1 MKGKTGAGSHFV
13 LNTGAKIPAIGLGT
27 WQSGGDLCVEAV
39 KTALSAGYRHIDCAH
54 LYGNE
59 IEVGEALSEAFNA
72 SLKREDVFL
81 TSKLY
86 CTMNSLNRI
95 ENYVRVSLKNLGVSY
110 LDLYLMHW
118 PDSSAFGDATDPPS
132 KSGSEYRQ
140 FLNRLK
146 QAWKAMEGLVD
157 LGLVR
162 AIGVSNFSVQ
172 QIKELL
178 KFAKVVPAVNQ
189 VELHP
194 FWRQEELVKFC
205 KSKGI
210 HVSAHTPLGVPTGSP
225 GSSDSGSGEDEPGTP
240 RISFRRSRSV
250 HGPMLKLCV
259 VSEIAE
265 CHKKTPEQ
273 LTMVLAFIFCIM
285 SSRHVACPVPLP
297 VTKASSVDPQY
308 IDKLHMVLFCVGVWT
323 YPHPPVYEPKFS
335 NVIVVILRWGMQR
348 GTSVLPC
355 SLKPDRIM
363 KNMDIFSWSLSDDE
377 WNRLNKIEQQ
387 VCLFGNGP
395 LNNLSDT
402 GYMFGSGPLQAVREI
417 EDDMET
423 NA

>member
-1 MKGKTGAGSHFV
+1 MKEKGGALGNYFV

-27 WQSGGDLCVEAV
+27 WQNGGDLCVEAI
-39 KTALSAGYRHIDCAH
+39 KTALSVGYRHIDCAH

-59 IEVGEALSEAFNA
+59 IEVGEALSQAFTD
-72 SLKREDVFL
+72 SLLKREDVFL

-86 CTMNSLNRI
+86 CTMNSLNKI

-146 QAWKAMEGLVD
+146 QAWKAMEGLVEF
-157 LGLVR
+157 GLVK
-162 AIGVSNFSVQ
+162 AIGVSNFNVH

-178 KFAKVVPAVNQ
+178 KFAKIVPAVNQ

-205 KSKGI
+205 QLKGI
-210 HVSAHTPLGVPTGSP
+210 HVSAHTPLGVPASSP
-225 GSSDSGSGEDEPGTP
+225 GTSDSGSGEDEPGTP
-240 RISFRRSRSV
+240 RISFKRSRSV
-250 HGPMLKLCV
+250 HGPMLKLSV
-259 VSEIAE
+259 VSKIADK
-265 CHKKTPEQ
+265 HKKTPEQ
-273 LTMVLAFIFCIM
+273 
-285 SSRHVACPVPLP
+285 
-297 VTKASSVDPQY
+297 
-308 IDKLHMVLFCVGVWT
+308 
-323 YPHPPVYEPKFS
+323 
-335 NVIVVILRWGMQR
+335 VILRWGLQR

-355 SLKPDRIM
+355 SLKPDRIR
-363 KNMDIFSWSLSDDE
+363 KNIDIFNWSLSDEE
-377 WNRLNKIEQQ
+377 WNRLNLIEPQ
-387 VCLFGNGP
+387 VCLFGNG
-395 LNNLSDT
+395 LNNLSDS
-402 GYMFGSGPLQAVREI
+402 GSIFGSCPLQVVREI
-417 EDDMET
+417 EDDVEC

>member
-1 MKGKTGAGSHFV
+1 MKGKTGVVGSHFV

-39 KTALSAGYRHIDCAH
+39 KTALSVGYRHIDCAH

-59 IEVGEALSEAFNA
+59 TEVGEALGEAFNA
-72 SLKREDVFL
+72 SQKREDVFL

-86 CTMNSLNRI
+86 CTMNSLNKI

-146 QAWKAMEGLVD
+146 HAWKAMEALVD
-157 LGLVR
+157 SGLVR

-172 QIKELL
+172 QIKVLL
-178 KFAKVVPAVNQ
+178 KFAKVVPAVNQDVIGRSQ

-205 KSKGI
+205 QLKGI
-210 HVSAHTPLGVPTGSP
+210 HVSAHTPLGVPTWSP
-225 GSSDSGSGEDEPGTP
+225 GPSDSGSGEDEPGTP

-250 HGPMLKLCV
+250 HGPMLKLGA

-265 CHKKTPEQ
+265 RHKKTPEQ
-273 LTMVLAFIFCIM
+273 HTRVLSM
-285 SSRHVACPVPLP
+285 L
-297 VTKASSVDPQY
+297 QY
-308 IDKLHMVLFCVGVWT
+308 
-323 YPHPPVYEPKFS
+323 
-335 NVIVVILRWGMQR
+335 Q
-348 GTSVLPC
+348 
-355 SLKPDRIM
+355 
-363 KNMDIFSWSLSDDE
+363 
-377 WNRLNKIEQQ
+377 LNKFRALAGI
-387 VCLFGNGP
+387 VLVHAIAF
-395 LNNLSDT
+395 
-402 GYMFGSGPLQAVREI
+402 YAI
-417 EDDMET
+417 
-423 NA
+423 

>member
-1 MKGKTGAGSHFV
+1 MKGKTGAPGSHFV

-39 KTALSAGYRHIDCAH
+39 KTALSVGYRHIDCAH

-86 CTMNSLNRI
+86 CTMNSLNKI

-205 KSKGI
+205 QSKGI
-210 HVSAHTPLGVPTGSP
+210 HVSAHTPLGVPTWSP
-225 GSSDSGSGEDEPGTP
+225 GPSDSGSGEDEPGTP

-265 CHKKTPEQ
+265 SHKKTPEQ
-273 LTMVLAFIFCIM
+273 TCGL
-285 SSRHVACPVPLP
+285 SSTFTSHKSFKR
-297 VTKASSVDPQY
+297 Q
-308 IDKLHMVLFCVGVWT
+308 W
-323 YPHPPVYEPKFS
+323 
-335 NVIVVILRWGMQR
+335 VILRWGMQR

-363 KNMDIFSWSLSDDE
+363 KNVDIFSWSLSDDE
-377 WNRLNKIEQQ
+377 WNRLNKIEPQ

-417 EDDMET
+417 EDDMES

>member
-1 MKGKTGAGSHFV
+1 MRGKSGAPGVYFV

-39 KTALSAGYRHIDCAH
+39 KTALQVGYRHIDCAH

-59 IEVGEALSEAFNA
+59 IEVGEALAEAFRGA
-72 SLKREDVFL
+72 LKREDVFL

-86 CTMNSLNRI
+86 CTMNSLNKI

-132 KSGSEYRQ
+132 NSGSEYRQ

-146 QAWKAMEGLVD
+146 KAWKVMEALIE

-162 AIGVSNFSVQ
+162 AIGVSNFSVH

-205 KSKGI
+205 QLKGI
-210 HVSAHTPLGVPTGSP
+210 HVSAHTPLGVPTTNP
-225 GSSDSGSGEDEPGTP
+225 GTSDAGSGEESGTP
-240 RISFRRSRSV
+240 RVSFRRSRSA
-250 HGPMLKLCV
+250 HGPMLKLSV
-259 VSEIAE
+259 VQEIADRY
-265 CHKKTPEQ
+265 KNTPEQ
-273 LTMVLAFIFCIM
+273 
-285 SSRHVACPVPLP
+285 
-297 VTKASSVDPQY
+297 
-308 IDKLHMVLFCVGVWT
+308 
-323 YPHPPVYEPKFS
+323 
-335 NVIVVILRWGMQR
+335 VILRWGLQR

-355 SLKPDRIM
+355 SLNPDRIS
-363 KNMDIFSWSLSDDE
+363 KNIEIFNWSLSDDE
-377 WNRLNKIEQQ
+377 LKHLNHIEPQ

-395 LNNLSDT
+395 LNTLLDIGFMLGND
-402 GYMFGSGPLQAVREI
+402 PLQAVRET
-417 EDDMET
+417 EDDAEY